1 MPESLGQLVLPGL
14 LVLLAL
20 LAQGLEAWPEQLE
33 QRTLIQNL
41 QNYQQKL
48 NLP

>member
-33 QRTLIQNL
+33 QRTLVRGL
-41 QNYQQKL
+41 RGCRREL
-48 NLP
+48 DLP